1 MPTLKFSPDASILQ
15 AYIQSKGSAGQSVSG
30 YGNNSSGNGSPSG
43 DSGSTGSST
52 ERGGGRRTVVAVI
65 PAAGP
70 STRMGVLDKLLLP
83 VSGIPLLQRTVSS
96 VLPCVDQ
103 VVVVVSLRR
112 AADVKELLVNDALV
126 VVNPRPEDGM
136 GSSIAAGVRNAREA
150 DGYLVLPGDMPLV
163 KTDTIALLV
172 KHFEAAPERIAVPYR
187 DGRAGQ
193 PPIFPKWAKVDL
205 CTLSG
210 DNGSESII
218 ERNTGRIVQVHVGDS
233 GIWRDIDRPDDYHQ
247 LVSSL

>member
-1 MPTLKFSPDASILQ
+1 MLTLKFLPDASILQ
-15 AYIQSKGSAGQSVSG
+15 AYVQSKGSAGQLVSG
-30 YGNNSSGNGSPSG
+30 YGNNSNGNSN
-43 DSGSTGSST
+43 SS
-52 ERGGGRRTVVAVI
+52 ERRAVVAVI

-112 AADVKELLVNDALV
+112 AADVKELLDNDALV

-172 KHFEAAPERIAVPYR
+172 KHFEAAPDHIAVPFR
-187 DGRAGQ
+187 DGRQGQ

-210 DNGSESII
+210 DRGCESII
-218 ERNTGRIVQVHVGDS
+218 EKNKGRIVQVHVGDS